1 MVGGM
6 TVTSA
11 SEHASWLPP
20 LLHVGCLCDHASRG
34 RRAQDRDSLTEA
46 PPGVETIADSYA
58 GGGGPFGRLLPVAVL
73 APLLLGGIRVLLQEA
88 GVLDL
93 WTGTGLLVLSF
104 IGLGGWFILYV
115 ARVADHAEEERR
127 RIERANQEAAPA
139 LAARAAE
146 LERANAE
153 LAATS
158 VRLERSNEELQRV
171 ATLASHD
178 LREPLR
184 VVSGFAELLARRHGD
199 QLGPDG
205 NRFIEGITG
214 GVARMDEMISDLL
227 AYARAGRSDQPFE
240 QVDTNEVV
248 AEALAGL
255 QRAID
260 DSGAEIDVEH
270 LPTVTGNPGALRQL
284 FQNLVANAIKFVD
297 DEKPQVR
304 IWAADVPEG
313 WRFSVR
319 DNGIGIASEQAE
331 RIFGMFTR
339 LHGSDRYPGTGVGLA
354 LCQRIVD
361 VHGGGGWVGA
371 PPGRGAQFMFT
382 IARAPSAEDPSLLE
396 QPS

>member
-1 MVGGM
+1 VPF
-6 TVTSA
+6 A
-11 SEHASWLPP
+11 
-20 LLHVGCLCDHASRG
+20 
-34 RRAQDRDSLTEA
+34 
-46 PPGVETIADSYA
+46 A
-58 GGGGPFGRLLPVAVL
+58 GA
-73 APLLLGGIRVLLQEA
+73 A
-88 GVLDL
+88 
-93 WTGTGLLVLSF
+93 
-104 IGLGGWFILYV
+104 IGLGILRYVGQKAGLFSLGLGTTLLVIAYV
-115 ARVADHAEEERR
+115 ALVVGLLLSVAGIADRTEEQRR
-127 RIERANQEAAPA
+127 RAELANLEAAPA
-139 LAARAAE
+139 LAQRAEE

-153 LAATS
+153 LAATTA
-158 VRLERSNEELQRV
+158 RLERTNEELQRF

-205 NRFIEGITG
+205 NRFIEAITG

-248 AEALAGL
+248 GEALAGL

-260 DSGAEIDVEH
+260 DSGAEIEVDQ
-270 LPTVTGNPGALRQL
+270 LPTVTGNPAALRQL

-297 DEKPQVR
+297 DGKPQVR
-304 IWAADVPEG
+304 IWAAEVPEG

-319 DNGIGIASEQAE
+319 DNGIGIAPEQAE

-361 VHGGGGWVGA
+361 VHGGRIWVEPAPGGGS
-371 PPGRGAQFMFT
+371 QFMFT
-382 IARAPSAEDPSLLE
+382 IARPAANGSP
-396 QPS
+396 